1 MPVIVIVIVIW
12 MIAGAVI
19 VVVMRM
25 VAAVTMVVVIVVVVI
40 VMVVGVPMIVA
51 ARLPGA
57 AFGLRIGAAFGIE
70 RRFERD
76 HAGAETF
83 GHGLDDGIAANAQ
96 RFPRYFGRQVTVA
109 EMPGDASERERVG
122 GPDLRQRFGRGDHL
136 DHTSVLEPQPVAAA
150 QHRRL
155 DKIEQEFEPADAGH
169 GDASAIALVE
179 VEHHTIRRSARPMAG
194 RDDFVSAQHR
204 YTFGPGR
211 PLSLG
216 DEGPL

>member
-1 MPVIVIVIVIW
+1 MPGIVIW

-19 VVVMRM
+19 VVVMRL
-25 VAAVTMVVVIVVVVI
+25 VAVVTMVVVIVIVVI

-51 ARLPGA
+51 ARLPGVA
-57 AFGLRIGAAFGIE
+57 LGLRIGPAFGIE

-76 HAGAETF
+76 HAGAETL
-83 GHGLDDGIAANAQ
+83 GHRLDDGIAANAQ
-96 RFPRYFGRQVTVA
+96 RFPRYFGREVTVA
-109 EMPGDASERERVG
+109 EMPGDASERERVSG
-122 GPDLRQRFGRGDHL
+122 SDLRQRFGRGDHL

>member
-1 MPVIVIVIVIW
+1 MPVIVIVIW

-19 VVVMRM
+19 VVVMRL
-25 VAAVTMVVVIVVVVI
+25 VAAVTMVAVIVIAVI

-57 AFGLRIGAAFGIE
+57 ALGLRIGAAFGIE

-76 HAGAETF
+76 HAGAETL
-83 GHGLDDGIAANAQ
+83 GHRLDNGIAANSQ

>member
-1 MPVIVIVIVIW
+1 MAMPVIVIVIW

-57 AFGLRIGAAFGIE
+57 ALGLRIGAAFGIE

-109 EMPGDASERERVG
+109 EMPGDASERERVS